1 MSLLTFL
8 SDVGSIPA
16 AWASLPLTGNR
27 ISGSIPEELG
37 RITTLQSL
45 EIDGNPISGEIPS
58 FMGKWTKLQW
68 LYIQGTSMEGPFP
81 PIFSTLV
88 FLMQLRRVFDLK
100 EGDMKFPLLQNM
112 KNLEVL

>member
-1 MSLLTFL
+1 
-8 SDVGSIPA
+8 
-16 AWASLPLTGNR
+16 
-27 ISGSIPEELG
+27 
-37 RITTLQSL
+37 
-45 EIDGNPISGEIPS
+45 
-58 FMGKWTKLQW
+58 MGKWTKLQW

-112 KNLEVL
+112 KNLEVLDLSFNNRSGQIPGSGDGLRTISYM